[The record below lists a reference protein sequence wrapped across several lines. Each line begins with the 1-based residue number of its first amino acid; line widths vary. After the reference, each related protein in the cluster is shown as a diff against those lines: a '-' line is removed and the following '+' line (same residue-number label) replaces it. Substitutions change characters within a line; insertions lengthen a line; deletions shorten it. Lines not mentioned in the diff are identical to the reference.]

1 MNDTLQLPID
11 VTQIQELIP
20 HRYPFL
26 LVDKVLE
33 LDVEAKHIVA
43 QKNVSINEPYF
54 QGHFPGRPIMPGVL
68 IIEALAQAGG
78 VMTQLSL
85 GRDAQSKLFYMVKV
99 ENARFNKQVVPGDVL
114 LVESEHDTYIPH
126 ATIMSYRAAFQHTH
140 SLTHRIID
148 DADHALSSER
158 AQEAYTDILVRW
170 ITEMV
175 VGERS
180 NRLVVG

>member
-11 VTQIQELIP
+11 VLQIRELIP

-26 LVDKVLE
+26 LVDRVLE
-33 LDVEAKHIVA
+33 LDPEAKRIVA
-43 QKNVSINEPYF
+43 QKNVTINEPYF

-114 LVESEHDTYIPH
+114 ILEVQMKRLIRNMGWY
-126 ATIMSYRAAFQHTH
+126 YG
-140 SLTHRIID
+140 
-148 DADHALSSER
+148 
-158 AQEAYTDILVRW
+158 EAKVN
-170 ITEMV
+170 
-175 VGERS
+175 GEIVAS
-180 NRLVVG
+180 AEVMCAGAKG

>member
-11 VTQIQELIP
+11 VCQIQELLP

-26 LVDKVLE
+26 LVDRVLE
-33 LDVEAKHIVA
+33 LDIEAKRILA
-43 QKNVSINEPYF
+43 QKNVSINEPFF

-78 VMTQLSL
+78 VMTQLTL

-114 LVESEHDTYIPH
+114 MLDVQMKRLIRNMGWY
-126 ATIMSYRAAFQHTH
+126 YG
-140 SLTHRIID
+140 
-148 DADHALSSER
+148 
-158 AQEAYTDILVRW
+158 EAKVNG
-170 ITEMV
+170 EV
-175 VGERS
+175 VASAEVMCAGAK
-180 NRLVVG
+180 G

>member
-11 VTQIQELIP
+11 VCQIQELLP

-26 LVDKVLE
+26 LVDRVLE
-33 LDVEAKHIVA
+33 LDIDAKRILA
-43 QKNVSINEPYF
+43 QKNVSVNEPFF

-78 VMTQLSL
+78 VMTQLTL

-114 LVESEHDTYIPH
+114 MLDVQMKRLIRNMGWY
-126 ATIMSYRAAFQHTH
+126 YG
-140 SLTHRIID
+140 
-148 DADHALSSER
+148 
-158 AQEAYTDILVRW
+158 EAKVNG
-170 ITEMV
+170 EV
-175 VGERS
+175 VASAEVMCAGAK
-180 NRLVVG
+180 G

>member
-11 VTQIQELIP
+11 VCQIQELLP

-26 LVDKVLE
+26 LVDRVLE
-33 LDVEAKHIVA
+33 LDVEAKRILA
-43 QKNVSINEPYF
+43 QKNVSINEPFF

-78 VMTQLSL
+78 VMTQLTL

-114 LVESEHDTYIPH
+114 MLDVQMKRLIRNMGWY
-126 ATIMSYRAAFQHTH
+126 YG
-140 SLTHRIID
+140 
-148 DADHALSSER
+148 
-158 AQEAYTDILVRW
+158 EAKVNG
-170 ITEMV
+170 EV
-175 VGERS
+175 VASAEVMCAGAK
-180 NRLVVG
+180 G

>member
-11 VTQIQELIP
+11 ITLIQELIP

-26 LVDKVLE
+26 LVDRVVE
-33 LDVEAKHIVA
+33 LDVETKQIVC
-43 QKNVSINEPYF
+43 QKNVSYNEPYF

-78 VMTQLSL
+78 VMTQLTL

-114 LVESEHDTYIPH
+114 MLHVQMKRLIRNMGWY
-126 ATIMSYRAAFQHTH
+126 YG
-140 SLTHRIID
+140 
-148 DADHALSSER
+148 
-158 AQEAYTDILVRW
+158 EARVNG
-170 ITEMV
+170 EV
-175 VGERS
+175 VASAEVMCAGAK
-180 NRLVVG
+180 G